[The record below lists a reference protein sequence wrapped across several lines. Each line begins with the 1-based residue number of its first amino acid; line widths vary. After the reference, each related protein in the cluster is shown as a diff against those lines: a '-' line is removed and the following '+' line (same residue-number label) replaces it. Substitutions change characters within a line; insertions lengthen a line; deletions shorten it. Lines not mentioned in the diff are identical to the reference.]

1 MSYRTQNEYKIM
13 KNVLSALLMAICAL
27 VQAQTDLFLHIKST
41 FAGQPL
47 QLQTNV
53 PTLNGQVVNID
64 HFNYYLSDL
73 VLYHDG
79 GNTTLVSPTVM
90 VFTPDVQGYYLGNYS
105 VQQLDSIRFMVG
117 VPPRFNTQQGAEAQ
131 DISSFPL
138 SHPLSFQ
145 SPSMYWG
152 WQFGYMHMVVGG
164 NADSD
169 NNQQTDAYFEFH
181 NLGDHN
187 QRLVQMP
194 IIATQTTMEQQD
206 VYLECRLDQW
216 LHNMPLGTVG
226 VLHGET
232 GLNDSIMANVNT
244 FSVFTQPQS
253 AGLIEGK
260 PMKFYTH
267 ENTVFI
273 ENMGV
278 ERMEVYDVM
287 GRKIQEVKW
296 MDSQVKAPL
305 EVKDGVYTLTLYGPN
320 NSLIGSRRCRITQ
333 P

>member
-1 MSYRTQNEYKIM
+1 M
-13 KNVLSALLMAICAL
+13 KKVLSVLFMAFYALT
-27 VQAQTDLFLHIKST
+27 QAQTNFFLHIKPT

-53 PTLNGQVVNID
+53 PALNGQIVNID
-64 HFNYYLSDL
+64 HFNYYVSDIL
-73 VLYHDG
+73 LYHDG
-79 GNTTLVSPTVM
+79 GMITPVNQSVFI
-90 VFTPDVQGYYLGNYS
+90 FTPTEQGCFLGDYGI
-105 VQQLDSIRFMVG
+105 QQLDSIQFMVG
-117 VPPRFNTQQGAEAQ
+117 VPSRFNTQQGAEAQ

-169 NNQQTDAYFEFH
+169 NDQQTDAYFEFH

-187 QRLVQMP
+187 QRLVHMP
-194 IIATQTTMEQQD
+194 ILATQTTMEQQD

-244 FSVFTQPQS
+244 FSVFNQPQS

-267 ENTVFI
+267 ENTVFM

-296 MDSQVKAPL
+296 MDSQVKALL

-320 NSLIGSRRCRITQ
+320 NSLIGSRKCRIIQ

>member
-1 MSYRTQNEYKIM
+1 M
-13 KNVLSALLMAICAL
+13 KKAFSVFFMALYAL
-27 VQAQTDLFLHIKST
+27 TQAQTDVFLHIKPT

-47 QLQTNV
+47 LLQSNV
-53 PTLNGQVVNID
+53 SALNGQIVKID
-64 HFNYYLSDL
+64 HFNYYIADV

-79 GNTTLVSPTVM
+79 GNATSVSPSVM

-117 VPPRFNTQQGAEAQ
+117 VPSRFNTQQGSEAQ

-164 NADSD
+164 DADSD

-194 IIATQTTMEQQD
+194 ILATQTTMEQQD
-206 VYLECRLDQW
+206 VYLECRLDHW
-216 LHNMPLGTVG
+216 LLNMPLGTVG

-232 GLNDSIMANVNT
+232 GLNDSIMANVNN

-260 PMKFYTH
+260 PMKFYTYG
-267 ENTVFI
+267 NTVFI

-287 GRKIQEVKW
+287 GRMIQEVKW